1 MTDEEEEGLF
11 RDIIDS
17 SPEIQQAFEDAQIH
31 LSKALDMVNRESVKK
46 NSTVFQTLMVAVS
59 IDDRTIYSTT
69 H

>member
-46 NSTVFQTLMVAVS
+46 NSIVFQTLMVAVS

>member
-11 RDIIDS
+11 RDIVDS

-46 NSTVFQTLMVAVS
+46 NSIVFQTLMVAVS

>member
-46 NSTVFQTLMVAVS
+46 NSIVFQTLMVAVS
-59 IDDRTIYSTT
+59 IDDRTIYSAT

>member
-11 RDIIDS
+11 RDIVDS

-31 LSKALDMVNRESVKK
+31 LSKALDMVNSESVKK
-46 NSTVFQTLMVAVS
+46 NSIVFQTLMVAVS